1 MFEQRGSTPN
11 EAVGLIRAG
20 IDALLGGDLAELSD
34 REVLDLMTALETEG
48 RRVPAVMHRV
58 VIEADDRRLAR
69 GQGSRDT
76 ASLLRRRLRLS
87 AGDARAR
94 VTAAFGLVGRSTVG
108 PAGEQTGPSL
118 PIAGAAQADGELSVA
133 QARVIQQA
141 LAKLPPELR
150 AQHAAA
156 VESALVDAARRL
168 DPSQLAARANRLL
181 AELHPVGVAHQE
193 AEYERLRGASF
204 LLHPDGSA
212 DLRAHLTP
220 VGAAIVQAALA
231 PLAAPRPDDA
241 GGRDERTPTHRLHDG
256 LVEACRRLISAKEI
270 PGEGGV
276 PATVIVT
283 VPLAELAAVAGSTL
297 AGSTL
302 AGSTR
307 VGTAT
312 TQYGGTLT
320 IHELLRVAGAALVV
334 PVVVD
339 EHQAP
344 LHVGRAKRFATKEQ
358 TFALIARD
366 KGCTFPGCDHPP
378 PWTQRHHIRSWLDG
392 GLTDIVN
399 LTLLCVYH
407 HANFEALG
415 WRCAL
420 IDGVVHWVPP
430 ASVDPL
436 RRPVRNAAHD
446 RPSDAAQEQPI
457 GASLVAA

>member
-1 MFEQRGSTPN
+1 MFEQRGSIPN

-20 IDALLGGDLAELSD
+20 IDALLRGDLAELSD
-34 REVLDLMTALETEG
+34 HEVLDLMSELETEG
-48 RRVPAVMHRV
+48 RRIPAVMHRV
-58 VIEADDRRLAR
+58 VIEVEERRLAR
-69 GQGSRDT
+69 GQGLRDT

-94 VTAAFGLVGRSTVG
+94 VTAALGLVGRSTVG
-108 PAGEQTGPSL
+108 RAGEQTGPSL

-133 QARVIQQA
+133 QVRVIKEA

-150 AQHAAA
+150 AEHAAA
-156 VESALVDAARRL
+156 VESALVEAARRL
-168 DPSQLAARANRLL
+168 DPNQLAARASRLL
-181 AELHPVGVAHQE
+181 AELHPVGVAQQE
-193 AEYERLRGASF
+193 AEHERLRGASF

-220 VGAAIVQAALA
+220 TGAAIVQAALA

-241 GGRDERTPTHRLHDG
+241 GGRDERAPAHRLHDG
-256 LVEACRRLISAKEI
+256 LVEACRRLLSAREI

-283 VPLAELAAVAGSTL
+283 VPLAELEAR
-297 AGSTL
+297 

-312 TQYGGTLT
+312 TQYGGRLT
-320 IHELLRVAGAALVV
+320 IHELLKVAGEASVI

-366 KGCTFPGCDHPP
+366 RGCTFPGCDHPP

-392 GLTDIVN
+392 GLTDIDN

-415 WRCAL
+415 WRCGL
-420 IDGVVHWVPP
+420 SDGVVHWVPP

-436 RRPVRNAAHD
+436 RRPVRNTAHD
-446 RPSDAAQEQPI
+446 RPFDSAQDQSIRAPFLAA
-457 GASLVAA
+457 